1 MKKFLIL
8 VFSILIL
15 FTGCSNK
22 KELDGENFKTYMKK
36 KGYSIH
42 DVYKQYSSDLV
53 VSALIALNEKGAYQ
67 IEFLEFKSEDYAKN
81 SFQANRT
88 LFKENKQDE
97 DKEESVSKDNYSK
110 YTLITKDMYYVI
122 SRKNNTLIYLTV
134 DGSYK
139 EDIDEILE
147 DLGY

>member
-1 MKKFLIL
+1 MKKVTFIL
-8 VFSILIL
+8 LVCLL

-22 KELDGENFKTYMKK
+22 KELDGENFKTYMEK

-53 VSALIALNEKGAYQ
+53 ESALIALNEKGAYQ

-88 LFKENKQDE
+88 LFKENKQE
-97 DKEESVSKDNYSK
+97 IKSGIL
-110 YTLITKDMYYVI
+110 LISIAICKLASTHQHKNFILILI
-122 SRKNNTLIYLTV
+122 STFVN
-134 DGSYK
+134 
-139 EDIDEILE
+139 
-147 DLGY
+147 